1 MFKKKKEENEN
12 DEKYNKL
19 VDNYKDQS
27 VSDYKDILNETEDES
42 RLLAAKLTKKEI
54 EREIGLLIGNF
65 YKKFIIKD
73 QQKNGVLKILKFNLS
88 EKV

>member
-65 YKKFIIKD
+65 YK
-73 QQKNGVLKILKFNLS
+73 NLL
-88 EKV
+88 